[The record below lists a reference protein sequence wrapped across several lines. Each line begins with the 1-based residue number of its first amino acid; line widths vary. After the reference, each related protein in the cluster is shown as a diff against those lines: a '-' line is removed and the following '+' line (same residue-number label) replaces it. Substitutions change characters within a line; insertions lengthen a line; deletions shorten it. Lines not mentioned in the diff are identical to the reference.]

1 MAIMKTAYNKATK
14 KRISYHTLS
23 PQLKTGD
30 LVLFAGTS
38 WSSRIVQLFTF
49 SQWSHIGVVVRLP
62 QYDNQP
68 LLWELTRASKLA
80 DIEHG
85 VLADGLQLVPLADKI
100 KTYAGQ
106 VAIRRLKHGGD
117 EATRLAHLQHL
128 LAVWQ
133 AKPYCNIVKKNL
145 QAWWRGEQAC
155 TIGLS
160 GGFCSHDT
168 RTTTL
173 SRKTFTSYYLV
184 EPFRLVVSSPY
195 WQVFMAG
202 YGKTHLCTLTR
213 CCC

>member
-80 DIEHG
+80 DIKHG

-160 GGFCSHDT
+160 GGFCSEFVAELYKQWQLLPHDKP
-168 RTTTL
+168 
-173 SRKTFTSYYLV
+173 SRYYL
-184 EPFRLVVSSPY
+184 PDDFARSSSLKLLRGQLSPA
-195 WQVFMAG
+195 W
-202 YGKTHLCTLTR
+202 LLTV
-213 CCC
+213 